1 MLENCCAPLLFPQ
14 EIFLHQKITTKD
26 FQMSQSFFNGFF
38 LQDRKIIKKWMQSWQ
53 FSLHNFKIFTWF
65 FRMMNLLQLLLDQI
79 QVTVQHLLYRRK
91 VQLQVRRGHRL
102 RGDRRHQVRE
112 VLQHLLDLHLQRATK
127 KMKIPL
133 EILHLLK
140 KRVMEDSQISPIL
153 TPVLR

>member
-14 EIFLHQKITTKD
+14 EIFLHQKLQRKK
-26 FQMSQSFFNGFF
+26 MSQSFFKGFF

-140 KRVMEDSQISPIL
+140 KRVMEDSQISLIL

>member
-1 MLENCCAPLLFPQ
+1 MLENCCAPLSFPQ
-14 EIFLHQKITTKD
+14 EIFLHQKLQRKK
-26 FQMSQSFFNGFF
+26 MSQSFFKGFF

-53 FSLHNFKIFTWF
+53 FSLHNFKITWF

-112 VLQHLLDLHLQRATK
+112 VLQHLPDLHLQRATK

-140 KRVMEDSQISPIL
+140 KRVMEDSQISLIL

>member
-1 MLENCCAPLLFPQ
+1 MLENCCAPLSFPQ
-14 EIFLHQKITTKD
+14 EIFLHQKLQQKK
-26 FQMSQSFFNGFF
+26 MSQSFFKGFF

-65 FRMMNLLQLLLDQI
+65 FRMMNLLQLLPDQI

-127 KMKIPL
+127 EKMKIPL

-140 KRVMEDSQISPIL
+140 KRVMEDSQISLIL